1 MLRRQLL
8 ATLFAA
14 GLCVIIWAERGACE
28 GDPIPEVDLEA
39 LAKSPQEYAGRLVK
53 VQGIV
58 SFDFEES
65 ALLPPD
71 GFPFPSLWLDIPD
84 DDGRVREKLD
94 AGTRVL
100 LGVSFDQ
107 YSGWSD
113 DAIAALPSWQTVEAA
128 KPVTVVKNKLWKK
141 FGKIGWGCP
150 TAATLIGRFD
160 ALPGPG
166 VLIRGAHGY
175 SWTSSGYG
183 HMDGYPFRLVVAQV
197 VALEAGKH
205 CKKR

>member
-1 MLRRQLL
+1 MLRKQFI
-8 ATLFAA
+8 ATLLAA
-14 GLCVIIWAERGACE
+14 GLCVIVRAERAACE
-28 GDPIPEVDLEA
+28 GDPIPEVDMEA
-39 LAKSPQEYAGRLVK
+39 LAHSPQEYAGRLVK

-58 SFDFEES
+58 SFDFEASEL
-65 ALLPPD
+65 APPD
-71 GFPFPSLWLDIPD
+71 GFPSLWLDIPE
-84 DDGRVREKLD
+84 DDGRVKEKFG

-100 LGVSFDQ
+100 LGVGFDQ
-107 YSGWSD
+107 YRGWSD

-128 KPVTVVKNKLWKK
+128 KPVTVVRDKLWKK

-150 TAATLIGRFD
+150 TKATLIGRFD
-160 ALPGPG
+160 SLPGPG
-166 VLIRGAHGY
+166 VLIRNAHGY

-183 HMDGYPFRLVVAQV
+183 HMDGYPSRLVVAQV